1 MKILII
7 SLIGIVLFLLILF
20 MYCTCV
26 ISSRCSREEEKRDEY
41 IRNVQ
46 KTIKRR

>member
-7 SLIGIVLFLLILF
+7 SLIGIVLFLSMLF

-26 ISSRCSREEEKRDEY
+26 ISSRCSREEEKRDGHF
-41 IRNVQ
+41 RNV
-46 KTIKRR
+46 